1 MKRALVV
8 FSVLAVL
15 GFSAF
20 GIGTFSGKWAATVK
34 LTTTP
39 SFSLLSNSLTIN
51 YTDFGWTFTGVL
63 NLLGLPTDTFQ
74 FTAKGAFGPLSL
86 TANEWFSVPN
96 AEWMGGDLAT
106 SLDFAGLSLGLTVRH
121 WDKDYA
127 DFFYTD
133 NGPWYAWVWYPDEE
147 PCQTYN
153 NQAGMMYI
161 LTATVA
167 PVDLKV
173 RFLDCSFGIAFYDT
187 VITLKDLGLCC
198 GISLDVE
205 VAFSKEGG
213 FEYADFTGIEI
224 PLCCGVSFVPEIK
237 FYPNAK
243 VVSTGLKFAGF
254 GDACFTVYGN
264 ALSQTNSQNIITSW
278 TGIEIYGWKI
288 KCSLGDCNYIEFLTA
303 LNVDKVEEIVGDIFQ
318 GDEFEYMKL
327 GFCGAGCCGGNYTVT
342 LYAYFNN
349 GSGKLFGLNRIRG
362 VMTIP
367 VMSNLSFTVDFRDTL
382 PNTVELRIGWTF
394 TF

>member
-1 MKRALVV
+1 MKRALAVCT
-8 FSVLAVL
+8 VLAVL

-20 GIGTFSGKWAATVK
+20 GIGTFSGKWSATVK
-34 LTTTP
+34 LLSSP
-39 SFSLLSNSLTIN
+39 SLVSNSLTIN

-63 NLLGLPTDTFQ
+63 NLAGSAADTFQ

-96 AEWMGGDLAT
+96 AAWMGGDLAT

-133 NGPWYAWVWYPDEE
+133 NAPWYAWVWYPDEE
-147 PCQTYN
+147 PCDQYED
-153 NQAGMMYI
+153 QAGMMYI
-161 LTATVA
+161 LTAKVA
-167 PVDLKV
+167 PIDLKV
-173 RFLDCSFGIAFYDT
+173 QFLDCSSGIEFYDT

-205 VAFSKEGG
+205 VAFDKEDG

-237 FYPNAK
+237 FYTNAK

-254 GDACFTVYGN
+254 GDACFTVYGD
-264 ALSQTNSQNIITSW
+264 AIGNSEESPTQW
-278 TGIEIYGWKI
+278 LGIKIYGWKI
-288 KCSLGDCNYIEFLTA
+288 KCSLGDCNYVEFLTA
-303 LNVDKVEEIVGDIFQ
+303 LDPEYFVDNNIVAFQ
-318 GDEFEYMKL
+318 GNEFEYMKL
-327 GFCGAGCCGGNYTVT
+327 GFCGAGCCGGKYTVT

-349 GSGKLFGLNRIRG
+349 VSGTLFGLNRIRG

-367 VMSNLSFTVDFRDTL
+367 VMSNLSFTVDFRHTL
-382 PNTVELRIGWTF
+382 PSTVDLRIGWTF

>member
-1 MKRALVV
+1 MKRALAVCT
-8 FSVLAVL
+8 VLAVL

-20 GIGTFSGKWAATVK
+20 GIGTFSGNWSATVK
-34 LTTTP
+34 LLP
-39 SFSLLSNSLTIN
+39 SPSLISNSLTIN

-63 NLLGLPTDTFQ
+63 NLTGTAADTFQ

-133 NGPWYAWVWYPDEE
+133 NAPWYAWVWYPDEE

-205 VAFSKEGG
+205 VAFDKEHG

-237 FYPNAK
+237 FYPNSK

-254 GDACFTVYGN
+254 GDACFTVYGDAIKTGN
-264 ALSQTNSQNIITSW
+264 AW
-278 TGIEIYGWKI
+278 TGIDIYGWKI

-303 LNVDKVEEIVGDIFQ
+303 LNVDKVEEIVGDIFT
-318 GDEFEYMKL
+318 GNEFEYMKL
-327 GFCGAGCCGGNYTVT
+327 GFCGAGCCGGKYTVT

-349 GSGKLFGLNRIRG
+349 VPGTLFGLNRIRG

-382 PNTVELRIGWTF
+382 STSAVDLRIGWTF

>member
-8 FSVLAVL
+8 CTVLAVL

-34 LTTTP
+34 LTPTP

-63 NLLGLPTDTFQ
+63 NLTGTAADTFQ

-127 DFFYTD
+127 EFFYTD
-133 NGPWYAWVWYPDEE
+133 HSPWYAWVWYPDEE
-147 PCQTYN
+147 PCDQYED
-153 NQAGMMYI
+153 QAGMMYI
-161 LTATVA
+161 LTAKVA
-167 PVDLKV
+167 PIDLKV
-173 RFLDCSFGIAFYDT
+173 RFLDCSSGIEFYDT
-187 VITLKDLGLCC
+187 VITLTDLGLCC

-213 FEYADFTGIEI
+213 FEYAEFTGIEI

-237 FYPNAK
+237 FYPDSK

-254 GDACFTVYGN
+254 GDACFTVYGD
-264 ALSQTNSQNIITSW
+264 AIGDPEDRPTKWL
-278 TGIEIYGWKI
+278 GIEIYGWKI

-303 LNVDKVEEIVGDIFQ
+303 LKPEADVFSGIFYS
-318 GDEFEYMKL
+318 GEFEYMKL
-327 GFCGAGCCGGNYTVT
+327 GFCGAGCCGGKYTVT
-342 LYAYFNN
+342 LYAYFKNT
-349 GSGKLFGLNRIRG
+349 SGTLFGLNRIRG
-362 VMTIP
+362 VMTFP
-367 VMSNLSFTVDFRDTL
+367 VMSNLSFTVDFRHTL
-382 PNTVELRIGWTF
+382 PSTVDLRFGWTF

>member
-1 MKRALVV
+1 
-8 FSVLAVL
+8 
-15 GFSAF
+15 
-20 GIGTFSGKWAATVK
+20 
-34 LTTTP
+34 
-39 SFSLLSNSLTIN
+39 LTIN

-63 NLLGLPTDTFQ
+63 NLAGSNADTFK

-127 DFFYTD
+127 DFFYTG
-133 NGPWYAWVWYPDEE
+133 NEPWSAWVWYPDEE

-224 PLCCGVSFVPEIK
+224 PLCCGVSLVPEIK
-237 FYPNAK
+237 FYTNSK
-243 VVSTGLKFAGF
+243 EVSTDLKFAGL
-254 GDACFTVYGN
+254 GDACFTVYGDAIKTDN
-264 ALSQTNSQNIITSW
+264 AW
-278 TGIEIYGWKI
+278 TGIDIYGWKI

-303 LNVDKVEEIVGDIFQ
+303 LNVSAVENIVGDIFT
-318 GDEFEYMKL
+318 DKEFEYMKL

-349 GSGKLFGLNRIRG
+349 VSGTLFGLNRIRG

-367 VMSNLSFTVDFRDTL
+367 VMSNLSFTVDFRHTL
-382 PNTVELRIGWTF
+382 PSTVNLRIGWTF